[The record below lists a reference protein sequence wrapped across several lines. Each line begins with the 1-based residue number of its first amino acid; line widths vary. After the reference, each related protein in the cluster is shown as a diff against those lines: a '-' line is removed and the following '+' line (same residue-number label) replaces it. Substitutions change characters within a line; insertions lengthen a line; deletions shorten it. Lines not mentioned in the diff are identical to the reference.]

1 MPISRPENAQTLHAS
16 GSRRQS
22 QLVICRG
29 ATLRRWPPVFV
40 ASLLSWTLPAAG
52 QEPIEE
58 IQVTATRRPAAVSE
72 VSAALTVVSAGEIA
86 RAKLVTDAL
95 AARPGVF
102 LQQTT
107 PGQGAAII
115 RGLKGSEVLH
125 LVDGMRLNNA
135 IFRNAPTQYMALVA
149 PGSIDRVEVVRGA
162 PASLYGSDA
171 VGGVVHAL
179 SRIPAF
185 DMAGARFDATL
196 AFDTADQARMVRAA
210 AEFGDESLAALFSGE
225 YLETGNRRVGGGDRV
240 VPSAY
245 DARGARI
252 AVSATPTDTERWLF
266 DLQFAEQPMTPRV
279 DELVPGFGQLEP
291 SSSEF
296 FFAPNQRLFAHVRH
310 TRDDGLWG
318 ATWTFDA
325 GWQRI
330 VDDRMSRN
338 YQSDIRRR
346 EGNRSD
352 LAGLTLN
359 ANGNTGSGSWV
370 AGVEYYYDRVASTRI
385 EEDLV
390 TGIETPVAARF
401 PDGSTMTQA
410 ALFGSYSHRLN
421 GRHTLSGG
429 LRYSAIITRLPGGGT
444 IPATD
449 VDQDDVS
456 ADLGW
461 LFDITDRTHITA
473 NLGFGFRAPNV
484 FDLGTLGERPGNRFN
499 IPNSDLQSE
508 HITQFDLGLRH
519 FGERWEIDVV
529 VFALH
534 YTDRIASVLTGE
546 ITPTGRAVIQS
557 RNVDTADITGL
568 ELGGRLLLTD
578 TLAADAVVNVVHGE
592 QSEAAGVSVAGD
604 RIPPVNGRIGLQYQW
619 RDDLLIEPY
628 VVFADAQDRLSPRDI
643 IDPRID
649 PAGTPG
655 WLTANLRVSWNASE
669 TWHITLQLENILD
682 KRYRV
687 HGSGI
692 DSPGQNLYVGFTAG
706 W

>member
-1 MPISRPENAQTLHAS
+1 MTRT
-16 GSRRQS
+16 
-22 QLVICRG
+22 G
-29 ATLRRWPPVFV
+29 AYKRRWPRVL
-40 ASLLSWTLPAAG
+40 AAGLLAWTLSAAG
-52 QEPIEE
+52 QETIEE
-58 IQVTATRRPAAVSE
+58 IQVTATRRPAALRE
-72 VSAALTVVSAGEIA
+72 VSAALTVVTAEEIA
-86 RAKLVTDAL
+86 RAKLVTDSL

-102 LQQTT
+102 VQQTT

-149 PGSIDRVEVVRGA
+149 PGSIERVEVLRGA

-171 VGGVVHAL
+171 VGGVVQAV

-185 DMAGARFDATL
+185 DDAGTRFDALL
-196 AFDTADQARMVRAA
+196 AFDTADQARTVRAA
-210 AEFGDESLAALFSGE
+210 AEFGDESLATLVSGE
-225 YLETGNRRVGGGDRV
+225 YLETGNRRVGGGERV

-245 DARGARI
+245 DAKGARI
-252 AVSATPTDTERWLF
+252 AVSATPSATERWLF
-266 DLQFAEQPMTPRV
+266 DLQYAEQPMTPRV
-279 DELVPGFGQLEP
+279 DELVPGFGQVDP

-296 FFAPNQRLFAHVRH
+296 FFAPNQRVFAHLQH
-310 TRDDGLWG
+310 SRDDGLWG
-318 ATWTFDA
+318 ASWTFDA

-330 VDDRMSRN
+330 VDDRVSRN
-338 YQSDIRRR
+338 YLADVRRR

-352 LAGLTLN
+352 LAGLTISAN
-359 ANGNTGSGSWV
+359 ADTDSGSWV
-370 AGVEYYYDRVASTRI
+370 AGIEYYYDRVDSTRV

-390 TGIETPVAARF
+390 SGTETPVASRF
-401 PDGSTMTQA
+401 PDGSTMAQA

-421 GRHTLSGG
+421 ARHTLSGG
-429 LRYSAIITRLPGGGT
+429 LRYSAISTRLPAAGV
-444 IPATD
+444 IEATD

-461 LFDITDRTHITA
+461 LFDLTDRTQITA

-499 IPNSDLQSE
+499 VPNPDLDSE

-519 FGERWEIDVV
+519 YGERWEINVV
-529 VFALH
+529 AFVLH
-534 YTDRIASVLTGE
+534 YTDRIASVLTGDV
-546 ITPTGRAVIQS
+546 TPTGRDVIQS
-557 RNVDTADITGL
+557 RNVDTADIAGL
-568 ELGGRLLLTD
+568 EIGGRLLLTD
-578 TLAADAVVNVVHGE
+578 NLAADLVVNVIRGDQSDESGE
-592 QSEAAGVSVAGD
+592 NVAGD
-604 RIPPVNGRIGLQYQW
+604 RIPPSNGRLGLRYQW

-628 VVFADAQDRLSPRDI
+628 VLFADAQDRLSPRDS

-655 WLTANLRVSWNASE
+655 WITANLRFSWNASE
-669 TWHITLQLENILD
+669 TWRITLQLENILD

>member
-1 MPISRPENAQTLHAS
+1 MTRT
-16 GSRRQS
+16 
-22 QLVICRG
+22 G
-29 ATLRRWPPVFV
+29 AYKRRWPRVL
-40 ASLLSWTLPAAG
+40 AAGLLAWTLSAAG
-52 QEPIEE
+52 QETIEE
-58 IQVTATRRPAAVSE
+58 IQVTATRRPAALRE
-72 VSAALTVVSAGEIA
+72 VSAALTVVTAEEIA
-86 RAKLVTDAL
+86 RAKLVTDSL

-102 LQQTT
+102 VQQTT

-149 PGSIDRVEVVRGA
+149 PGSIERVEVLRGA

-171 VGGVVHAL
+171 VGGVVQAV

-185 DMAGARFDATL
+185 DTAGSRFDALL
-196 AFDTADQARMVRAA
+196 AFDTADQARTMRAA
-210 AEFGDESLAALFSGE
+210 AEFGDESLAALVSGE

-245 DARGARI
+245 DAKGARI
-252 AVSATPTDTERWLF
+252 AVSATPSATERWLF
-266 DLQFAEQPMTPRV
+266 DLQYAEQPMTPRV
-279 DELVPGFGQLEP
+279 DELVPGFGQVDP

-310 TRDDGLWG
+310 SRDDGLWG
-318 ATWTFDA
+318 ASWTVDA

-330 VDDRMSRN
+330 VDDRISQN
-338 YQSDIRRR
+338 YLADVRRR

-352 LAGLTLN
+352 LAGLTVS
-359 ANGNTGSGSWV
+359 ANGDTKSGSWI
-370 AGVEYYYDRVASTRI
+370 AGIEYYYDRVDSTRV

-390 TGIETPVAARF
+390 SGTVTQVASRF
-401 PDGSTMTQA
+401 PDGSTMAQA
-410 ALFGSYSHRLN
+410 ALFASYSHRLTA
-421 GRHTLSGG
+421 RHTLSGG
-429 LRYSAIITRLPGGGT
+429 LRYSAISTRLPAAGV
-444 IPATD
+444 IVATD
-449 VDQDDVS
+449 VDQDDIS

-461 LFDITDRTHITA
+461 LFDFTDRTQVTA

-499 IPNSDLQSE
+499 VPNPDLQSE

-519 FGERWEIDVV
+519 YGDRWEIDVV
-529 VFALH
+529 AFVLH

-546 ITPTGRAVIQS
+546 VTPTGRDVIQS
-557 RNVDTADITGL
+557 RNVDTADIAGL

-578 TLAADAVVNVVHGE
+578 NLAADVVINVVRGE
-592 QSEAAGVSVAGD
+592 QSDTGGVNVAGD
-604 RIPPVNGRIGLQYQW
+604 RIPPGNGRLGLRYQW

-655 WLTANLRVSWNASE
+655 WMTTNLRVSWNASE